1 MEKRIY
7 PGPIE
12 SIVTPEPF
20 ARQSFTDPQEAVAA
34 LKALYARNTAFLR
47 DSFANLAKGGVHAPQ
62 RFRAYYP
69 EVGVT
74 TSSYSQVDSRLA
86 YGHMPAPGRYAT
98 TITWPDL
105 FENYLVEQLK
115 LIVRNHGVPVT
126 VSESETPIPL
136 HFAFLEGTHV
146 DGSVAELI
154 KRPLRDVFDVP
165 DLSGTD
171 DRIANGTFEPLPG
184 DALPL
189 APFTAQR
196 IDYSLHR
203 LAHYTATSAHHFQN
217 FVLFTN
223 YQFYIDEFCMLARA
237 WMAEGGKGYS
247 AFIEPGNLITRAG
260 ESGPVEGSTP
270 PRMPQMPAYHL
281 AKPGHGGI
289 TMVNIGVGPS
299 NAKTITDHIA
309 VLRPHAW
316 LMLGHC
322 AGLRNGQAL
331 GDYVLAHAYVR
342 EDHVLDDDLPVW
354 VPIPA
359 LAEVQVA
366 MQEAVAEVTGLSGY
380 DLKRIMRT
388 GTVATIDNR
397 NWELRDQRGP
407 VQRLSQSRA
416 IALDMESATI
426 AANGFRFRVPYGT
439 LLCVSDKPL
448 HGELKLPGMA
458 SEFYKKQVSQ
468 HLIIGI
474 RAVEK
479 LAGMPLERLHSR
491 KLRSFSET
499 AFQ

>member
-7 PGPIE
+7 PSPIE
-12 SIVTPEPF
+12 SVSTPEPY
-20 ARQSFTDPQEAVAA
+20 ARQSFTDAQEAVDA
-34 LKALYARNTAFLR
+34 LKSLYERNTAFLR
-47 DSFANLAKGGVHAPQ
+47 DRFNDLGKGNDQQ
-62 RFRAYYP
+62 RRYRAFYP
-69 EVGVT
+69 EVGVS
-74 TSSYSQVDSRLA
+74 TSSYTQIDSRLA
-86 YGHMPAPGRYAT
+86 YGHMPAPGHYAT
-98 TITWPDL
+98 TITRPDL
-105 FENYLVEQLK
+105 FESYLLDQLK
-115 LIVRNHGVPVT
+115 LLMRNHGVPVT
-126 VSESETPIPL
+126 VGESETPIPV

-146 DGSVAELI
+146 DASVADRI
-154 KRPLRDVFDVP
+154 QRPLRDLFDVP
-165 DLSGTD
+165 DLNGTD
-171 DRIANGTFEPLPG
+171 DHIANGTFEPFPG
-184 DALPL
+184 DPMPL

-203 LAHYTATSAHHFQN
+203 LAHYTATSPSHFQN

-223 YQFYIDEFCMLARA
+223 YQFYIDEFCVFARDL
-237 WMAEGGKGYS
+237 MANGGGGYES
-247 AFIEPGNLITRAG
+247 FIEPGNVTTNAG
-260 ESGPVEGSTP
+260 ETMPHDGATLT
-270 PRMPQMPAYHL
+270 RMPQMPAYHL
-281 AKPGHGGI
+281 TKPGHSGI

-322 AGLRNGQAL
+322 AGLRNTQAL

-359 LAEVQVA
+359 LAEIQVA
-366 MQEAVAEVTGLSGY
+366 LQEAVAEVTGLSGY

-397 NWELRDQRGP
+397 NWELREQRGP

-458 SEFYKKQVSQ
+458 TEFYKRQVAQ
-468 HLIIGI
+468 HLTIGI

-479 LAGMPLERLHSR
+479 LAEMPPERLHSR

>member
-7 PGPIE
+7 PEPTQTII
-12 SIVTPEPF
+12 SPEPF
-20 ARQSFTDPQEAVAA
+20 ARQTFSDAQEAVNA
-34 LKALYARNTAFLR
+34 LKALYARNTEFLR
-47 DSFANLAKGGVHAPQ
+47 SSFDTIARGGDVKD
-62 RFRAYYP
+62 RYRAYYP

-74 TSSYSQVDSRLA
+74 TLSYSQVDSRQA
-86 YGHMPAPGRYAT
+86 YGHMTVPGHFTT
-98 TITWPDL
+98 TITRPDL
-105 FENYLVEQLK
+105 FETYLFEQLQ
-115 LIVRNHGVPVT
+115 LIIRNHNVPVV
-126 VSESETPIPL
+126 VSESDTPIPL

-146 DGSVAELI
+146 DGAVAERI
-154 KRPLRDVFDVP
+154 RRPIRDFFDVP
-165 DLSGTD
+165 DLDGTD
-171 DRIANGTFEPLPG
+171 DLIANGTYEAIPGEPR
-184 DALPL
+184 PL

-203 LAHYTATSAHHFQN
+203 LPHYTATTPDHFQN

-223 YQFYIDEFCMLARA
+223 YQFYIDEFCVYARDL
-237 WMAEGGKGYS
+237 MAKGGGGYT
-247 AFIEPGNLITRAG
+247 AFVEPGNLLTPAG
-260 ESGPVEGSTP
+260 ADAHVSGAAPLRT
-270 PRMPQMPAYHL
+270 PQMPAYHL
-281 AKPGHGGI
+281 KKPGHGGI
-289 TMVNIGVGPS
+289 TMINIGVGPS
-299 NAKTITDHIA
+299 NAKTITDHVA

-322 AGLRNGQAL
+322 AGLRNTQAL

-342 EDHVLDDDLPVW
+342 EDHVLDADLPIW

-359 LAEVQVA
+359 LAEIQVA
-366 MQEAVAEVTGLSGY
+366 LQEAVAEVTGLDGY

-397 NWELRDQRGP
+397 NWELREQRGP

-458 SEFYKKQVSQ
+458 SEFYKRQVSQ
-468 HLIIGI
+468 HLSIGI

-479 LAGMPLERLHSR
+479 LAEMPLDRLHSR
-491 KLRSFSET
+491 KLRSFLET
-499 AFQ
+499 PFQ

>member
-1 MEKRIY
+1 MKKRIY
-7 PGPIE
+7 PEAIE
-12 SIVTPEPF
+12 TIITPEPYGRRNF
-20 ARQSFTDPQEAVAA
+20 DDPSEAVTA
-34 LKALYARNTAFLR
+34 LQKLYDRNTRFLR
-47 DSFANLAKGGVHAPQ
+47 DAFSALAASGDGNT
-62 RFRAYYP
+62 RFRAFYP

-74 TSSYSQVDSRLA
+74 TTSFTLVDSRQA
-86 YGHMPAPGRYAT
+86 YGHMPTPGHFST
-98 TITWPDL
+98 TITRPDL
-105 FENYLVEQLK
+105 FESYLTEQLR
-115 LIVRNHGVPVT
+115 LIIRNHGVPVT
-126 VSESETPIPL
+126 VSESDTPIPL
-136 HFAFLEGTHV
+136 HFAFYEGTHV
-146 DGSVAELI
+146 DGTAAERI
-154 KRPLRDVFDVP
+154 KRPIRDLFDVP
-165 DLSGTD
+165 DLDGTD
-171 DRIANGTFEPLPG
+171 DHIANGTFEVMPG
-184 DALPL
+184 ETRPL

-203 LAHYTATSAHHFQN
+203 LTHYTATSPQHFQN

-223 YQFYIDEFCMLARA
+223 YQFYIDEFVARA
-237 WMAEGGKGYS
+237 RELMAGGGDGYVE
-247 AFIEPGNLITRAG
+247 FVEPGNLVTKAG
-260 ESGPVEGSTP
+260 ETGPQEGAVS
-270 PRMPQMPAYHL
+270 PRLPQMPAYHL
-281 AKPGHGGI
+281 KKPNHGGI

-322 AGLRNGQAL
+322 AGLRNTQAL

-366 MQEAVAEVTGLSGY
+366 LEEAVAEVTGLSGY

-458 SEFYKKQVSQ
+458 TEFYKRQVAQ
-468 HLIIGI
+468 HLTIGI
-474 RAVEK
+474 RAMEK
-479 LAGMPLERLHSR
+479 LAEMPMERLHSR

>member
-7 PGPIE
+7 PRPIQKVE
-12 SIVTPEPF
+12 RPDPV
-20 ARQSFTDPQEAVAA
+20 ARESFTDPDAAVRA
-34 LKALYARNTAFLR
+34 LKALYERNTAFLR
-47 DSFANLAKGGVHAPQ
+47 DAFNSLAEGGGAD
-62 RFRAYYP
+62 RRYRAFYP
-69 EVGVT
+69 ELGVSV
-74 TSSYSQVDSRLA
+74 SSYDQIDTRLA
-86 YGHMPAPGRYAT
+86 YGHMPSPGQYAT
-98 TITWPDL
+98 TITRPDL
-105 FENYLVEQLK
+105 FETYLAAQLRQV
-115 LIVRNHGVPVT
+115 IRNHGVPVT
-126 VSESETPIPL
+126 VSESETPIPV

-146 DGSVAELI
+146 DASVADRI
-154 KRPLRDVFDVP
+154 NRPLRDIFDVP
-165 DLSGTD
+165 DLNGTD
-171 DRIANGTFEPLPG
+171 DHIVNGTYDPAPGEPM
-184 DALPL
+184 PL

-203 LAHYTATSAHHFQN
+203 LSHYTATSPNHFQN

-223 YQFYIDEFCMLARA
+223 YQFYIDEFCAYARDL
-237 WMAEGGKGYS
+237 MARGGEGYE
-247 AFIEPGNLITRAG
+247 FFVEPGNVITRAG
-260 ESGPVEGSTP
+260 ESAPESGLTLA
-270 PRMPQMPAYHL
+270 RLPQMPAYHL
-281 AKPGHGGI
+281 ARGNHSGI

-322 AGLRNGQAL
+322 AGLRNTQAL

-366 MQEAVAEVTGLSGY
+366 LQEAVAEVTGLSGY
-380 DLKRIMRT
+380 ELKRIMRT

-397 NWELRDQRGP
+397 NWELRDHREP
-407 VQRLSQSRA
+407 VQRFSQSRA
-416 IALDMESATI
+416 IALDMESATV

-458 SEFYKKQVSQ
+458 TDFYRRQVGQ
-468 HLIIGI
+468 HLEIGI
-474 RAVEK
+474 RAMEK
-479 LAGMPLERLHSR
+479 LRAMAPERLHSR
-491 KLRSFSET
+491 KLRSFQES

>member
-1 MEKRIY
+1 M
-7 PGPIE
+7 
-12 SIVTPEPF
+12 PEPF
-20 ARQSFTDPQEAVAA
+20 GAQDFHDAKKAVAA
-34 LKALYARNTAFLR
+34 LQALYDRNTKFLR
-47 DSFANLAKGGVHAPQ
+47 DAFAALAAGGDESKRYRAFYPQ
-62 RFRAYYP
+62 I
-69 EVGVT
+69 GVT
-74 TSSYSQVDSRLA
+74 TTSFSQVDSRQA
-86 YGHMPAPGRYAT
+86 YGHMPTPGHFAT
-98 TITWPDL
+98 TITQPQL
-105 FENYLVEQLK
+105 FENYLIEQLR
-115 LIVRNHGVPVT
+115 LIMRNHGVTVT
-126 VSESETPIPL
+126 VSESTTPIPL
-136 HFAFLEGTHV
+136 HFAFLEGTYV
-146 DGSVAELI
+146 DGAAAERI
-154 KRPLRDVFDVP
+154 KRPIRDLFDVP
-165 DLSGTD
+165 DLDGTD
-171 DRIANGTFEPLPG
+171 DQIANGTFEVAFGEPR
-184 DALPL
+184 PL

-203 LAHYTATSAHHFQN
+203 MTHYTATSPQHFQN

-223 YQFYIDEFCMLARA
+223 YQFYIDEFVARA
-237 WMAEGGKGYS
+237 RELMESGGGDYS
-247 AFIEPGNLITRAG
+247 EFVEPGNVVTKAG
-260 ESGPVEGSTP
+260 AGAPSEGTP
-270 PRMPQMPAYHL
+270 PQRLPQMPAYHL
-281 AKPGHGGI
+281 KKPGHGGI

-316 LMLGHC
+316 VMLGHC
-322 AGLRNGQAL
+322 AGLRNTQAL

-354 VPIPA
+354 VPIPP
-359 LAEVQVA
+359 LAEIQVA
-366 MQEAVAEVTGLSGY
+366 LQEAVAEVTGLSGY

-458 SEFYKKQVSQ
+458 TEFYKRQVAQ
-468 HLIIGI
+468 HLTIGI
-474 RAVEK
+474 KAMEK
-479 LAGMPLERLHSR
+479 LAEMPMERLHSR

>member
-1 MEKRIY
+1 MENRIY
-7 PGPIE
+7 PQAIE
-12 SIVTPEPF
+12 SVVTPEPF
-20 ARQSFTDPQEAVAA
+20 ARQSFNDPAEAVAA
-34 LKALYARNTAFLR
+34 LQTLYGRNTKFLR
-47 DSFANLAKGGVHAPQ
+47 DSFSALASGGDIDT
-62 RFRAYYP
+62 RYRAFYP
-69 EVGVT
+69 EVGVVT
-74 TSSYSQVDSRLA
+74 NSFTQVDSRQA
-86 YGHMPAPGRYAT
+86 YGHMPTPGHFST
-98 TITWPDL
+98 TITRPDL
-105 FENYLVEQLK
+105 FESYLDEQLR
-115 LIVRNHGVPVT
+115 LIIRNHGVPVM
-126 VSESETPIPL
+126 VSESSTPIPL
-136 HFAFLEGTHV
+136 HFAFFEGSYI
-146 DGSVAELI
+146 DGAAAERI
-154 KRPLRDVFDVP
+154 RRPIRDLFDVP
-165 DLSGTD
+165 DLDGTD
-171 DRIANGTFEPLPG
+171 DQIANGTFEV
-184 DALPL
+184 ALGEARPL

-196 IDYSLHR
+196 VDYSLHR
-203 LAHYTATSAHHFQN
+203 LSHYTATTPNHFQN

-223 YQFYIDEFCMLARA
+223 YQFYIDEFVTRARDL
-237 WMAEGGKGYS
+237 MATGGGGYTE
-247 AFIEPGNLITRAG
+247 FVEPGNIVTVAGDTRTSDAAAF
-260 ESGPVEGSTP
+260 
-270 PRMPQMPAYHL
+270 RLPQMPAYHL
-281 AKPGHGGI
+281 KKPNHGGI

-316 LMLGHC
+316 VMLGHC
-322 AGLRNGQAL
+322 AGLRNTQAL

-354 VPIPA
+354 VPIPP
-359 LAEVQVA
+359 LAEIQVA
-366 MQEAVAEVTGLSGY
+366 LQEAVQEVTGLSGY

-458 SEFYKKQVSQ
+458 TEFYKRQVAQ
-468 HLIIGI
+468 HLTIGI
-474 RAVEK
+474 RAMEK
-479 LAGMPLERLHSR
+479 LAEMPMERLHSR

>member
-7 PGPIE
+7 PQPIE
-12 SIVTPEPF
+12 SVSTPETY
-20 ARQSFTDPQEAVAA
+20 ARQSFTDAREAVDA
-34 LKALYARNTAFLR
+34 LKALYDRNTSFLR
-47 DSFANLAKGGVHAPQ
+47 DSFDKLGEGVDQQ
-62 RFRAYYP
+62 RRYRAFYP
-69 EVGVT
+69 EVGVS
-74 TSSYSQVDSRLA
+74 TSSYTQIDTRLS
-86 YGHMPAPGRYAT
+86 YGHMAAPGHYST
-98 TITWPDL
+98 TITRPDL
-105 FENYLVEQLK
+105 FDSYLTEQLR
-115 LIVRNHGVPVT
+115 LLMRNHGVPVT
-126 VSESETPIPL
+126 VGESETPIPL

-146 DGSVAELI
+146 DAGVADRI
-154 KRPLRDVFDVP
+154 QRPLRDLFDVP
-165 DLSGTD
+165 DLNATD
-171 DRIANGTFEPLPG
+171 DHIANGTYEPLPG
-184 DALPL
+184 EPMPL

-203 LAHYTATSAHHFQN
+203 LSHYTATSPNHFQN

-223 YQFYIDEFCMLARA
+223 YQFYIDEFCVLAREL
-237 WMAEGGKGYS
+237 MAKGGDGYE
-247 AFIEPGNLITRAG
+247 AFIEPGNVITRAG
-260 ESGPVEGSTP
+260 ETMPHEGSTLT
-270 PRMPQMPAYHL
+270 RMPQMPAYHL
-281 AKPGHGGI
+281 TKPGHGGI

-322 AGLRNGQAL
+322 AGLRNTQAL

-359 LAEVQVA
+359 LAEIQVA
-366 MQEAVAEVTGLSGY
+366 VQEAVAEVTGLSGY

-458 SEFYKKQVSQ
+458 TEFYKRQVSQ
-468 HLIIGI
+468 HLTIGI
-474 RAVEK
+474 RAMEK
-479 LAGMPLERLHSR
+479 LAEMPAERLHSR

-499 AFQ
+499 AFL

>member
-1 MEKRIY
+1 MQERIY
-7 PGPIE
+7 PQAIE
-12 SIVTPEPF
+12 SVVMPEPYERRIF
-20 ARQSFTDPQEAVAA
+20 HDAGEAVQA
-34 LKALYARNTAFLR
+34 LKFLYARNTRFLR
-47 DSFANLAKGGVHAPQ
+47 DSFAALAAGGELDK
-62 RFRAYYP
+62 RYRAFYP
-69 EVGVT
+69 EVGVVT
-74 TSSYSQVDSRLA
+74 NSFTQIDSRQA
-86 YGHMPAPGRYAT
+86 YGHMPTPGHFST
-98 TITWPDL
+98 TVTRPDL
-105 FENYLVEQLK
+105 FESYLTEQLR
-115 LIVRNHGVPVT
+115 LIMRNHGVPVI
-126 VSESETPIPL
+126 VSESQTPIPL
-136 HFAFLEGTHV
+136 HFAFFEGTHV
-146 DGSVAELI
+146 DCTAAERI
-154 KRPLRDVFDVP
+154 KRPIRDLFDVP
-165 DLSGTD
+165 DLDGTD
-171 DRIANGTFEPLPG
+171 DQIANGTFEVGLG
-184 DALPL
+184 EARPL

-203 LAHYTATSAHHFQN
+203 MTHYTATLPEHFQN
-217 FVLFTN
+217 YVLFTN
-223 YQFYIDEFCMLARA
+223 YQFYIDEFGARA
-237 WMAEGGKGYS
+237 RALMAEGGGGYTE
-247 AFIEPGNLITRAG
+247 FVEPGNLVTRAG
-260 ESGPVEGSTP
+260 ESRPCDSAAGV
-270 PRMPQMPAYHL
+270 RMPQMPAYHL
-281 AKPGHGGI
+281 KKPHHGGI

-316 LMLGHC
+316 VMLGHC
-322 AGLRNGQAL
+322 AGLRNTQAL

-354 VPIPA
+354 VPIPP
-359 LAEVQVA
+359 LAEIQVA
-366 MQEAVAEVTGLSGY
+366 LQEAVQEVTGLSGY

-458 SEFYKKQVSQ
+458 TEFYKRQVAQ
-468 HLIIGI
+468 HLTIGI
-474 RAVEK
+474 RAMEK
-479 LAGMPLERLHSR
+479 LAEMPMERLHSR

>member
-7 PGPIE
+7 PQPIE
-12 SIVTPEPF
+12 SVSTPEPY
-20 ARQSFTDPQEAVAA
+20 ARQSFTDAGEAVDA
-34 LKALYARNTAFLR
+34 LKALYDRNTSFLR
-47 DSFANLAKGGVHAPQ
+47 DSFDKLGEGVDQQ
-62 RFRAYYP
+62 RRYRAFYP
-69 EVGVT
+69 EVGVS
-74 TSSYSQVDSRLA
+74 TSSYTQIDTRLS
-86 YGHMPAPGRYAT
+86 YGHMAAPGHYST
-98 TITWPDL
+98 TITRPDL
-105 FENYLVEQLK
+105 FDSYLTEQLR
-115 LIVRNHGVPVT
+115 LLMRNHGVPVT
-126 VSESETPIPL
+126 VGESETPIPL

-146 DGSVAELI
+146 DAGVADRI
-154 KRPLRDVFDVP
+154 QRPLRDLFDVP
-165 DLSGTD
+165 DLNATD
-171 DRIANGTFEPLPG
+171 DHIANGTYEPMPG
-184 DALPL
+184 EPMPL

-203 LAHYTATSAHHFQN
+203 LSHYTATSPNHFQN

-223 YQFYIDEFCMLARA
+223 YQFYIDEFCVLAREL
-237 WMAEGGKGYS
+237 MAKGGDGYE
-247 AFIEPGNLITRAG
+247 AFIEPGNVITRTG
-260 ESGPVEGSTP
+260 ETMPHEGSTLT
-270 PRMPQMPAYHL
+270 RMPQMPAYHL
-281 AKPGHGGI
+281 TKPGHGGI

-322 AGLRNGQAL
+322 AGLRNTQAL

-359 LAEVQVA
+359 LAEIQVA
-366 MQEAVAEVTGLSGY
+366 VQEAVAEVTGLSGY

-458 SEFYKKQVSQ
+458 TEFYKRQVSQ
-468 HLIIGI
+468 HLTIGI
-474 RAVEK
+474 RAMEK
-479 LAGMPLERLHSR
+479 LAEMPAERLHSR

-499 AFQ
+499 AFL

>member
-7 PGPIE
+7 PLAIE
-12 SIVTPEPF
+12 TIITPEPVQP
-20 ARQSFTDPQEAVAA
+20 QSFTDPAEAVAA
-34 LKALYARNTAFLR
+34 LRRIYERNTRFLR
-47 DSFANLAKGGVHAPQ
+47 DSFTALASGGDTDK
-62 RFRAYYP
+62 RYRAFYP

-74 TSSYSQVDSRLA
+74 TTSFTQVDSRQA
-86 YGHMPAPGRYAT
+86 YGHMPLPGHFST
-98 TITWPDL
+98 TVTRPDL
-105 FENYLVEQLK
+105 FDTYLTEQFR
-115 LIVRNHGVPVT
+115 LIIRNHGVPMT
-126 VSESETPIPL
+126 VQESATPIPL
-136 HFAFLEGTHV
+136 HFAFLEGSYV
-146 DGSVAELI
+146 ESSAAERI
-154 KRPLRDVFDVP
+154 RRPIRDLFDVP
-165 DLSGTD
+165 DLDGID
-171 DRIANGTFEPLPG
+171 DHIANGTFEL
-184 DALPL
+184 ALGEMRPL

-203 LAHYTATSAHHFQN
+203 LPHYTATSPEHFQN
-217 FVLFTN
+217 YVLFTN
-223 YQFYIDEFCMLARA
+223 YQFYMDEFVARA
-237 WMAEGGKGYS
+237 RRLMAEGGGGYS
-247 AFIEPGNLITRAG
+247 EFVEPGNFITRAG
-260 ESGPVEGSTP
+260 EDRSPPEGGLS
-270 PRMPQMPAYHL
+270 RVPQMPAYHL
-281 AKPGHGGI
+281 KKPGHGGI

-316 LMLGHC
+316 VMLGHC
-322 AGLRNGQAL
+322 AGLRNTQAL

-354 VPIPA
+354 IPLPA
-359 LAEVQVA
+359 LAEIQVA
-366 MQEAVAEVTGLSGY
+366 LQEAVAEVTGLSGY

-458 SEFYKKQVSQ
+458 SEFYKRQVAQ
-468 HLIIGI
+468 HLTIGI
-474 RAVEK
+474 KAMEK
-479 LAGMPLERLHSR
+479 LAEMPMERLHSR
-491 KLRSFSET
+491 KLRSFTET

>member
-1 MEKRIY
+1 M
-7 PGPIE
+7 
-12 SIVTPEPF
+12 PEPF
-20 ARQSFTDPQEAVAA
+20 GKQSFHDAKKAVAA
-34 LKALYARNTAFLR
+34 LQTLYDRNTKFLR
-47 DSFANLAKGGVHAPQ
+47 DSFAALAAGGDESRRYRAFYPQ
-62 RFRAYYP
+62 I
-69 EVGVT
+69 GVT
-74 TSSYSQVDSRLA
+74 TTSFSQVDSRQA
-86 YGHMPAPGRYAT
+86 YGHMPTPGHFAT
-98 TITWPDL
+98 TITQPQL
-105 FENYLVEQLK
+105 FENYLIEQLR
-115 LIVRNHGVPVT
+115 LIMRNHGVTVT
-126 VSESETPIPL
+126 VSESTTPIPL
-136 HFAFLEGTHV
+136 HFAFLEGTYV
-146 DGSVAELI
+146 DGAAAERI
-154 KRPLRDVFDVP
+154 KRPIRDLFDVP
-165 DLSGTD
+165 DLDGTD
-171 DRIANGTFEPLPG
+171 DQIANGTFEVAFGEPR
-184 DALPL
+184 PL

-203 LAHYTATSAHHFQN
+203 MTHYTATSPQHFQN

-223 YQFYIDEFCMLARA
+223 YQFYIDEFVARA
-237 WMAEGGKGYS
+237 RELMASGDSGYVE
-247 AFIEPGNLITRAG
+247 FIEPGNVVTWNGAT
-260 ESGPVEGSTP
+260 ESEGTP
-270 PRMPQMPAYHL
+270 PQRLPQMPAYHL
-281 AKPGHGGI
+281 KKPGHGGI

-316 LMLGHC
+316 VMLGHC
-322 AGLRNGQAL
+322 AGLRNTQAL

-354 VPIPA
+354 VPIPP
-359 LAEVQVA
+359 LAEIQVA
-366 MQEAVAEVTGLSGY
+366 LQEAVAEVTGLSGY

-458 SEFYKKQVSQ
+458 TEFYKRQVAQ
-468 HLIIGI
+468 HLTIGI
-474 RAVEK
+474 KAMEK
-479 LAGMPLERLHSR
+479 LAEMPMERLHSR

>member
-1 MEKRIY
+1 MDHRIF
-7 PGPIE
+7 PSPVAKLV
-12 SIVTPEPF
+12 SPEPY
-20 ARQSFTDPQEAVAA
+20 ARQSFTDPVEAVKA
-34 LKALYARNTAFLR
+34 LKALYDRNTSFLR
-47 DSFANLAKGGVHAPQ
+47 HSFMKLGESEQDHV
-62 RFRAYYP
+62 RYRAFYP
-69 EVGVT
+69 EVNIST
-74 TSSYSQVDSRLA
+74 TSYAHIDTRVS
-86 YGHMPAPGRYAT
+86 YGHVSAPGHYST
-98 TITWPDL
+98 SITRPDL
-105 FENYLVEQLK
+105 FESYLVEQLRL
-115 LIVRNHGVPVT
+115 LIRNHGVPVT
-126 VSESETPIPL
+126 VTESSTPIPL
-136 HFAFLEGTHV
+136 HFAFLEGTYV
-146 DGSVAELI
+146 EASMADRI
-154 KRPLRDVFDVP
+154 KRPLRDMFDVP

-171 DRIANGTFEPLPG
+171 DHIANGTFEPAPG
-184 DALPL
+184 DPLPL

-203 LAHYTATSAHHFQN
+203 LAHYTATSPQHFQN

-223 YQFYIDEFCMLARA
+223 YQFYIDEFCVYARDL
-237 WMAEGGKGYS
+237 MADGGGGYT
-247 AFIEPGNLITRAG
+247 AFIEPGNLITPAG
-260 ESGPVEGSTP
+260 ETSPQEGATP
-270 PRMPQMPAYHL
+270 PRLPQMPTYHL
-281 AKPGHGGI
+281 TKLGHGGI

-322 AGLRNGQAL
+322 AGLRNTQAL

-366 MQEAVAEVTGLSGY
+366 LESAVAEVTGLAGY
-380 DLKRIMRT
+380 DLKRVMRT

-458 SEFYKKQVSQ
+458 TEFYKRQVAQ
-468 HLIIGI
+468 HLTIGI

-479 LAGMPLERLHSR
+479 LAEMPLERLHSR